1 MASDMILNTPPSTH
15 QVEKW
20 FLETLNCKFGLKSII
35 SCIFSCCVEGNF
47 SFSRFTRKWMGLEL
61 RVVISANINSTIAV
75 LLKKK
80 IRSLRPSEAKIRC
93 RDIRENRANLKRD
106 FRDKCCAYKLNQ
118 WVSRIQR
125 TQNRSEPSRK
135 LGDLEMHTGLS
146 GPLYY

>member
-1 MASDMILNTPPSTH
+1 MASNMILHTPPNTQHVEKIVFSCKFGLKCGENVRKLPDAPSFSQTQPPRQGLVGAVNLQNTTMASDMILTTPPSTH

-75 LLKKK
+75 
-80 IRSLRPSEAKIRC
+80 I
-93 RDIRENRANLKRD
+93 
-106 FRDKCCAYKLNQ
+106 
-118 WVSRIQR
+118 
-125 TQNRSEPSRK
+125 
-135 LGDLEMHTGLS
+135 
-146 GPLYY
+146 